1 MADPASPV
9 ADDASPADAACP
21 GNQAKWIAKSEN
33 NMAQA
38 RNSIRDMLTVLR
50 QNDVAE
56 AANKD
61 AGMEQEKR
69 EKEAKKAKVM
79 NQAAVH
85 EKVIDTSFKCMQEIE
100 DAILQTEDSMTK
112 LTHERY
118 KGFAFLQVCERRQE
132 IRDKRPVQENFKD
145 ALTDAL
151 AAERDVLEKA
161 RKELLGLEGEGKN
174 IVQDLRDTRA
184 FLSRDTGERRLQMME
199 DLKTLAPDLTIPVP
213 KSTKKAGSPKANS
226 AGEEAPANNTA
237 EAAPDAAAPAAP
249 ASPGNEAPEAEASHK
264 KATAEDLKKAE
275 AASKE
280 LIANTMKLLEKT
292 SNHRHKTTELV
303 IKVKQEAARANHR
316 TEDNLARR
324 TTELAAVKKQLES
337 HALDVEAA
345 IQRAERSLDRS
356 EKRLDTSDAKKVEKM
371 NADKN
376 MLDQLREIRRR
387 LAQDIQCKFSALDID
402 NMCRRVTAAKAS
414 EAKLKQAT
422 MTRTNSAPSLGR
434 KKGNDTASSM
444 GETGMTALTE
454 GGETDASTRPP
465 STAAKPQNSPGGS
478 KSLKAGAAAAFA
490 Q

>member
-9 ADDASPADAACP
+9 AGDACP
-21 GNQAKWIAKSEN
+21 ENQAKWIAKSEN
-33 NMAQA
+33 NMMQA
-38 RNSIRDMLTVLR
+38 RNSVSAMLTVLR
-50 QNDVAE
+50 QNEIAE
-56 AANKD
+56 AASKD
-61 AGMEQEKR
+61 AGMDQERR

-85 EKVIDTSFKCMQEIE
+85 EKIIDTSFKCMQDIE
-100 DAILQTEDSMTK
+100 DAILQTEDSLTK

-132 IRDKRPVQENFKD
+132 IREKRPVQEHFKD

-151 AAERDVLEKA
+151 AAEKDVLEKA
-161 RKELLGLEGEGKN
+161 RKELLTLEDEGKN
-174 IVQDLRDTRA
+174 IVNALRDTRA

-199 DLKTLAPDLTIPVP
+199 DLKTLAPDLTIPPP
-213 KSTKKAGSPKANS
+213 KSTKKKAGSPKANS
-226 AGEEAPANNTA
+226 AGEEAPTDNTA
-237 EAAPDAAAPAAP
+237 QAAPDAAAPAAP
-249 ASPGNEAPEAEASHK
+249 ASPGNAAPEAEASPK
-264 KATAEDLKKAE
+264 KAATAEDLKKAE

-280 LIANTMKLLEKT
+280 LISNTVKLLEKT
-292 SNHRHKTTELV
+292 SNHRHKTMELV

-316 TEDNLARR
+316 TEDQLARR
-324 TTELAAVKKQLES
+324 TAELAAVKKQLES

-356 EKRLDTSDAKKVEKM
+356 EKRLDTADAKKVEKM

-376 MLDQLREIRRR
+376 MLQQMRDIRSR
-387 LAQDIQCKFSALDID
+387 LAQDIQCKFHALEID

-434 KKGNDTASSM
+434 KKGNDAASSM

-454 GGETDASTRPP
+454 GAETDASTRPP
-465 STAAKPQNSPGGS
+465 STAKPQNSPGGS